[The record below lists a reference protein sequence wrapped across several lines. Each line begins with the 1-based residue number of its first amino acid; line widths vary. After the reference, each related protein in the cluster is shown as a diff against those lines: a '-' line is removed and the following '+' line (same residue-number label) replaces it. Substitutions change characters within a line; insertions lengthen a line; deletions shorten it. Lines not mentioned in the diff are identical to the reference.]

1 MGLIERL
8 AQSMSLRLRIFMFFL
23 LALTTCLAMV
33 GFAGWLF
40 LGGLDAQSMA
50 MVGRAGAVSAFA
62 IAAIIIAIWYQFD
75 THVARPIERMGR
87 YAHSAAHAGGLS
99 DTAMPDARYL
109 GYLAPAVADLS
120 QALDAARNKREQAVG
135 EAVARAERQKA
146 RLESVLHDLR
156 DGILIC
162 NRDHQVLLYNPRAVQ
177 ILDEV
182 GQIGLR
188 RSVFDVLSPGP
199 VRHSVARLVKRFR
212 ENRHLTHDE
221 GLSLPFAAL
230 CADGRTTIE
239 ATMTLTLVPGSDEP
253 EGYILSFSDETETLA
268 ASAEAERQLIAVA
281 EKIREEAASMHLI
294 GELLGRSEDL
304 PEPAREMTGAI
315 MREVRT
321 LTQSADLLDGLAQ
334 DQLARTWPMAPVL
347 ATTLFDLVGER
358 VRVDAAVTHHAE
370 PGVTILCDSAAIAA
384 LLARLAEWISELGGS
399 ELTVSAIPGD
409 PLGFVDLSW
418 LGEAL
423 MIRDVN
429 TWLASALDHDLGP
442 VTAADVLARHASDV
456 WPEELDGGRA
466 RLRMPL
472 TMRDAS
478 RMRVLPVKMPE
489 RRAYYDFDLF
499 DHDLP
504 ENLADIRL
512 DQLTAVVF
520 DTETTGLEPGR
531 GDKMVSIAGVR
542 VVNGR
547 LLEGEVFNEFINPGR
562 PIPPA
567 STVIHGISDEMV
579 AEAGPTDE
587 VTRRFHGFARDAVL
601 VAHNA
606 PFDMRFLSMAAEPAG
621 FSFTNPVLD
630 TVLLAAHLHG
640 AEDSLTLDRLAE
652 VYGISLPDEVRHTA
666 HGDALATA
674 GVFLRLIDPLAAAG
688 VATLG
693 EAMAA
698 SEAQAALRRKQAKY

>member
-1 MGLIERL
+1 MGLTDNL
-8 AQSMSLRLRIFMFFL
+8 ARSTSLRLRILMFFL
-23 LALTTCLAMV
+23 LALVTCLAVV
-33 GFAGWLF
+33 GFSAWLF
-40 LGGLDAQSMA
+40 LGDLEPEATAMA
-50 MVGRAGAVSAFA
+50 GRAGALSAFA

-75 THVARPIERMGR
+75 THVARPIDRISR

-99 DTAMPDARYL
+99 ETAMPDARYL

-120 QALDAARNKREQAVG
+120 QALDAARNKRNQAVAD
-135 EAVARAERQKA
+135 AVARAERQKA

-177 ILDEV
+177 ILDEI
-182 GQIGLR
+182 GRIGLR

-199 VRHSVARLVKRFR
+199 VRHSVDRLVKRYR
-212 ENRHLTHDE
+212 ENRHLSHED
-221 GLSLPFAAL
+221 GLTLPFAAL

-239 ATMTLTLVPGSDEP
+239 ATMSLTLVPGSNEP

-268 ASAEAERQLIAVA
+268 ASAEAERRLIAVA
-281 EKIREEAASMHLI
+281 EKIRQEAASMHLI
-294 GELLGRSEDL
+294 GEMLGRLEDL
-304 PEPAREMTGAI
+304 PEPAREMTDAI

-321 LTQSADLLDGLAQ
+321 LTGSADRLDALAQ

-358 VRVDAAVTHHAE
+358 VRYETPISHQAE

-384 LLARLAEWISELGGS
+384 LLARLVEWIAKLGGR
-399 ELTVSAIPGD
+399 EIAVTATID
-409 PLGFVDLSW
+409 TPLGFVDLSW
-418 LGEAL
+418 RGPAL

-429 TWLASALDHDLGP
+429 VWLASALDHDLGP

-456 WPEELDGGRA
+456 WPENLGDGCA
-466 RLRMPL
+466 RLRLPL

-478 RMRVLPVKMPE
+478 LVRVQPVKMPE

-499 DHDLP
+499 DHKVP

-542 VVNGR
+542 VVNGQ
-547 LLEGEVFNEFINPGR
+547 LLEREIFNEFINPGR
-562 PIPPA
+562 PIPPP

-579 AEAGPTDE
+579 ADAAPPGE
-587 VTRRFHGFARDAVL
+587 VVRRFNGFARDAVL

-606 PFDMRFLSMAAEPAG
+606 PFDMRFLSMAAEPEG
-621 FSFTNPVLD
+621 VVFTNPVLD

-640 AEDSLTLDRLAE
+640 SEDSLTLDRLAE

-674 GVFLRLIDPLAAAG
+674 GVFLRLIEPLAAAG

-693 EAMAA
+693 QAMAA
-698 SEAQAALRRKQAKY
+698 SEAQAALRRRQARY